1 VIRKLFE
8 ALMRPVL
15 RAPKVVVHELEAD
28 ESVEG
33 RWVGLP
39 AKALLDAG
47 LDDGGHATANGLPV
61 RVFECDDHPCA
72 SLEVVGVVG
81 TDSVVVRR
89 RVLHVFV
96 REIWALSWTLVG
108 MVTVLITL
116 SGDAQRIAAASVL
129 IGLVLH
135 TMTLRVSRTPRK

>member
-1 VIRKLFE
+1 MIRKLFE

-15 RAPKVVVHELEAD
+15 RAPGVSHDLEVDDGIA
-28 ESVEG
+28 G

-39 AKALLDAG
+39 AKTLMDTG

-61 RVFECDDHPCA
+61 RVFECDEHPCA
-72 SLEVVGVVG
+72 SPEVAAVVG
-81 TDSVVVRR
+81 TASVVVRR
-89 RVLHVFV
+89 RVLHVFF

-108 MVTVLITL
+108 MATVLITL
-116 SGDAQRIAAASVL
+116 SGDAQRIAALAVVV
-129 IGLVLH
+129 GFVLH